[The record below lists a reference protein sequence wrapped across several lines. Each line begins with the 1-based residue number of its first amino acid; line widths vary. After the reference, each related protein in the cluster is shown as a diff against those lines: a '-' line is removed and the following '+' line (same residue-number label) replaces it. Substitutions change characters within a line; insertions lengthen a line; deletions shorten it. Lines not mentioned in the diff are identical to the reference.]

1 MSGAVQAHQ
10 GLGVRV
16 RISEL
21 TTEQVA
27 GRLND
32 ILLLM
37 TLDGRI
43 LDVNEAGLK
52 AYGYTLEE
60 LRTMD
65 IRDLRTPEEQERAG
79 AQMRTAALEGILFES
94 EHHSK
99 GGVIFPVQVRSARV
113 EVDGQSALFSV
124 IRDITDSKRMQDVL
138 SERNARLAVIVEGA
152 GVGTW
157 EWNVQTGELVIN
169 ERWARIIGFTLDELA
184 PVSVETWEKYGH
196 PDDLIR
202 SGELLDLHFAGE
214 LEYYDFECRMRHK
227 DGHWVW
233 VRDRGRVLTRTAD
246 GEPLIMVGTHTDIT
260 ELKRTEEVL
269 RREQKM
275 FAHAEAVAHI
285 GSWRMSLEDREVVWS
300 DEIYRIFGLD
310 RATYQGDLNSAA
322 RDAVHPDDIE
332 RFMAAS
338 NAVRDGEEIL
348 ALSAVRIIRPDGEI
362 RWIVGSAEE
371 ELDDDGRAV
380 ALLGFAQ
387 DVTEIVEA
395 QAAIEA
401 REATTASLLNAVTES
416 AVLMGRD
423 GTILAANKAVSE
435 RLGGS
440 ANANMVGKNVYDFF
454 DPEIAAS
461 RRVMVEQVIAT
472 GEPVRF
478 EDVRN
483 GRALVNSM
491 SPVFSGDAEPH
502 LAVFGYDITELRA
515 SEAAIRRSEE
525 WLRESQ
531 RVARLGHFVYDIE
544 SDVWEASA
552 AIRDVLGVNDDFM
565 WDFEGWM
572 GCIHPSDQARI
583 RSEAGG
589 RLRDGRPFDFECR
602 IIRQRDG
609 VERWVHAAG
618 HVDREEGRSGT
629 VFGIIQDITE
639 RRLAER
645 LLDRE
650 RDVSA
655 QVEAIAHIGSW
666 WISLIDGQDEW
677 SAESVRILG
686 FDPALEKGD
695 RLAAMSAIVHPD
707 DREMFGRSEMRSLL
721 DGGKGSMDFRI
732 VRPDGEVR
740 WITAHAAP
748 EIGEDGEPVAVTGFL
763 QDMTDRKHAEDE
775 RIAHLE
781 EAANIDRLTGLHNR
795 RGFEFFNATN
805 ERPYQISVSTGTAWC
820 EPGDSCDL
828 ETLRV
833 TADANMYAEKMRRR
847 ES

>member
-1 MSGAVQAHQ
+1 M
-10 GLGVRV
+10 RV

-233 VRDRGRVLTRTAD
+233 VRDRGRVLTRTAA

-260 ELKRTEEVL
+260 EFKHADEEL
-269 RREQKM
+269 RRERKM

-285 GSWRMSLEDREVVWS
+285 GSWRMSLGDREVVWS

-371 ELDDDGRAV
+371 ELDADGRAI

-387 DVTEIVEA
+387 DVTEIVDA

-401 REATTASLLNAVTES
+401 REATTSSLLDAITES
-416 AVLMGRD
+416 AFLMAGD
-423 GTILAANKAVSE
+423 GTILAANKVVSE
-435 RLGGS
+435 RVGGS
-440 ANANMVGKNVYDFF
+440 ADVDLTGKNMYGLLDSDV
-454 DPEIAAS
+454 AAG
-461 RRVMVEQVIAT
+461 RRAMVEQVLAT
-472 GEPVRF
+472 GQPVRF
-478 EDVRN
+478 EEIRN
-483 GRALVNSM
+483 GRSIVNSLY
-491 SPVFSGDAEPH
+491 PVSSVDGAPH
-502 LAVFGYDITELRA
+502 IAVFGYDITDLRQG
-515 SEAAIRRSEE
+515 EAALRQNER

-531 RVARLGHFVYDIE
+531 RVAKLGHFVYD
-544 SDVWEASA
+544 
-552 AIRDVLGVNDDFM
+552 
-565 WDFEGWM
+565 
-572 GCIHPSDQARI
+572 
-583 RSEAGG
+583 
-589 RLRDGRPFDFECR
+589 
-602 IIRQRDG
+602 
-609 VERWVHAAG
+609 
-618 HVDREEGRSGT
+618 
-629 VFGIIQDITE
+629 
-639 RRLAER
+639 
-645 LLDRE
+645 
-650 RDVSA
+650 
-655 QVEAIAHIGSW
+655 
-666 WISLIDGQDEW
+666 
-677 SAESVRILG
+677 
-686 FDPALEKGD
+686 
-695 RLAAMSAIVHPD
+695 
-707 DREMFGRSEMRSLL
+707 
-721 DGGKGSMDFRI
+721 
-732 VRPDGEVR
+732 
-740 WITAHAAP
+740 
-748 EIGEDGEPVAVTGFL
+748 
-763 QDMTDRKHAEDE
+763 
-775 RIAHLE
+775 
-781 EAANIDRLTGLHNR
+781 
-795 RGFEFFNATN
+795 
-805 ERPYQISVSTGTAWC
+805 
-820 EPGDSCDL
+820 
-828 ETLRV
+828 
-833 TADANMYAEKMRRR
+833 
-847 ES
+847 